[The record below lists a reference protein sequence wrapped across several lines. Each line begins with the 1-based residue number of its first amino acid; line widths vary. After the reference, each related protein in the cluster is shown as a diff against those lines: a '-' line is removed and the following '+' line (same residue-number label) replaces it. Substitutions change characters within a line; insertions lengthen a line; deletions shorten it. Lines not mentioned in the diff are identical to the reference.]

1 MPNFKLSA
9 AMTLTKLITEN
20 KITVTQAHFDDL
32 NDSDLILESV
42 SLAEIIDTHF
52 EGLEIHQP
60 LMLEAITSK
69 RNRIEQTMKA
79 FNRKFKV
86 ALSST
91 GIDSE
96 STEIGDPRKA
106 AGFAVLAARIPTS
119 DGQSVSIIFHAPDDD
134 PSKILPNDTLVAF
147 RFLLNKRDITHVVAP
162 SGGHDISLNQVVMA
176 LSNLIERN
184 SSKFQKAQ
192 ASQNKKADEIK
203 TFQDGIEAFE
213 EQKEQLAKDLE
224 KVASQINSSNQR
236 GESIKSL
243 VDKQVA
249 KNKALTEQL
258 NSAKEAKEAEQL
270 QQTGGGN
277 AGNYVSEKI
286 TNLVNKM
293 TMMEFDVWATTN
305 LKISS
310 SDAMALY
317 QQAKQQNADN
327 AQAIAVEKRDE
338 VRDNA
343 RTMVLSEFTQWAKDK
358 LQMKAYDAEV
368 LYNNTIDELKAE
380 FVQKLEKQ
388 NAFKIAKQVEAAIAQ
403 ALGDKIQK
411 VSTSSNEVKRAEVNA
426 TFGHSEIH
434 ISVNDSGD
442 DPYIYLSGD
451 ISKTD
456 YDTIIKFPV
465 GSTELTSELIEKI
478 TTNVAN
484 IVEQL
489 TPKMVDVNNL
499 PEFGSNSAEASG
511 LYGAKLTALIRTA
524 VNKAVKERFSYPE
537 KSFKISVRKGSSG
550 SSVYVGVNE
559 APKELKVYSDE
570 YLAIDNSD
578 HERQRQM
585 KDRQYTVEYNA
596 VRAVID
602 SAVEQFVERGEYDPY
617 ADYGSSVNF
626 YYNIDYGF
634 AYKRLNEEQE
644 NFNNSLVEEKETAK
658 EEAKEEASNGEGD
671 NYSSEM
677 SYKEI
682 AKAVRQAIAEK
693 AKDSATPFFGG
704 KYAVTSGLST
714 NKPYVAVTIK
724 QAGQVDL
731 FETKSAIEVL
741 LRSYNKVTGS
751 SVNDDL
757 SMKFIPKVESDITVE
772 KLFWYGLRARPLM
785 VGAAPDIAVEQSM
798 TATEAKKKFADADE
812 NSVRH
817 GAVAYVKAL
826 SDDDINK
833 YELVDL
839 NEQPD
844 DEILQ
849 NDIVKK
855 ARELGAKI
863 ERIGNKY
870 MALVDGERL
879 TAVAGD
885 IDDIENW
892 LDGIAYWVETEEKLF
907 SGTTPS
913 TVDGDEI
920 EESENDENALIRDF
934 ITGTLHKA
942 QNQLGGIE
950 LIEKGDDYD
959 VRINDTL
966 YSISKDDPAS
976 VTEVKQLLENMLE
989 QANKPVSKEWD
1000 TFKLPALPNLAKGL
1014 IPEHF
1019 KMVYN
1024 RSDNSIQVT
1033 SSKYKKLDFTI
1044 EYVDAGKAE
1053 IYMYELPENLGLFA
1067 NPKQLNYALN
1077 YGVGL
1082 VVKHHYNGVNPSLEE
1097 EGGETQETELEP
1109 AVEPKNYGALTP
1121 YQNDEGEWL
1130 VNDDGSVKSFP
1141 LLEDAENY
1149 ARFAEKVNEQQA
1161 EAKAENA
1168 ELKAKIDAFNEEFS
1182 HENVSLYNTDESQK
1196 QFEQRVAR
1204 LSKET
1209 EFRGTTNTVKGHVDA
1224 LLADTFKV
1232 VKESVIDTKALE
1244 KAKKQMATLE
1254 AEGNLN
1260 NPIKSDR
1267 FVYDRLVNEVAD
1279 PVANFS
1285 KDEYSLI
1292 SLDGQETVNEKSLG
1306 KTAME
1311 YVQSLVERDKVQ
1323 VTGVAQEPTPP
1334 AAEEPEQQEPTNQ
1347 TSIDKLKA
1355 GLSEENDPDKL
1366 IELLEAAMT
1375 EVEATD
1381 QMDEY
1386 EPLLEQASD
1395 RVTEL
1400 LEQQ

>member
-1 MPNFKLSA
+1 MYNFKLSDA
-9 AMTLTKLITEN
+9 LTLTKLITE
-20 KITVTQAHFDDL
+20 KTIVVTQAHLDELSD
-32 NDSDLILESV
+32 NDLILESV
-42 SLAEIIDTHF
+42 SLDEIIDTHF
-52 EGLEIHQP
+52 EGLAIHQP

-96 STEIGDPRKA
+96 ATEIGDPRKA

-176 LSNLIERN
+176 LSNLVERN
-184 SSKFQKAQ
+184 SNKFQKAQ
-192 ASQNKKADEIK
+192 ASKNKKADEIK

-213 EQKEQLAKDLE
+213 AQKEQLTKDLE
-224 KVASQINSSNQR
+224 KVTSQINSSSQR
-236 GESIKSL
+236 GESIRSL
-243 VDKQVA
+243 MDKQVA
-249 KNKALTEQL
+249 KNQALTEQL
-258 NSAKEAKEAEQL
+258 NSAKKAKETEQL
-270 QQTGGGN
+270 QQSTN
-277 AGNYVSEKI
+277 GNYVSDKI
-286 TNLVNKM
+286 ASLVNKM
-293 TMMEFDVWATTN
+293 TMMEFDVWATAN

-310 SDAMALY
+310 SDAAALY

-327 AQAIAVEKRDE
+327 AQSIAVEKRDE

-368 LYNNTIDELKAE
+368 LYNNTIDELKTE
-380 FVQKLEKQ
+380 FAQKMEKQ
-388 NAFKIAKQVEAAIAQ
+388 TVFKIAKQVEAAIVQ
-403 ALGDKIQK
+403 ALGDKVQK
-411 VSTSSNEVKRAEVNA
+411 VNASSNEIDRAEVKT
-426 TFGHSEIH
+426 TFGKSEIY
-434 ISVNDSGD
+434 ISVNNRD
-442 DPYIYLSGD
+442 DQPYIYLSGD
-451 ISKTD
+451 IHKSN
-456 YDTIIKFPV
+456 YDTTINYPL
-465 GSTELTSELIEKI
+465 GSTELTSDVLNQI

-499 PEFGSNSAEASG
+499 PELGSNSNEVAG
-511 LYGAKLTALIRTA
+511 KYGKSLTAVIRTA
-524 VNKAVKERFSYPE
+524 INKAVKERFHYPD
-537 KSFKISVRKGSSG
+537 KSFKISVRMGSSG
-550 SSVYVGVNE
+550 SNVYVGVND
-559 APKELKVYSDE
+559 APKELQVYSNE
-570 YLAIDNSD
+570 YLAIDSSD
-578 HERQRQM
+578 HERQRLM
-585 KDRQYTVEYNA
+585 RARQYTVEYDA

-617 ADYGSSVNF
+617 ADYGTSVNF
-626 YYNIDYGF
+626 YYNIDYRF
-634 AYKRLNEEQE
+634 AYNRLSEEQE
-644 NFNNSLVEEKETAK
+644 SFNNSLVDEKEVAK
-658 EEAKEEASNGEGD
+658 EEAKDEASNGEGD
-671 NYSSEM
+671 NYDSEM
-677 SYKEI
+677 SYKEV
-682 AKAVRQAIAEK
+682 AKAVRKAIADK

-714 NKPYVAVTIK
+714 NKPFVAVTIK
-724 QAGQVDL
+724 QAAQVDL
-731 FETKSAIEVL
+731 FETKSAIEAL

-751 SVNDDL
+751 SIDDDV
-757 SMKFIPKVESDITVE
+757 SMKFIPKVESDVKVE
-772 KLFWYGLRARPLM
+772 KLFWYGLKARPLM

-798 TATEAKKKFADADE
+798 TATEAKKKFASAHE

-849 NDIVKK
+849 KDIVKK

-879 TAVAGD
+879 TAVASD
-885 IDDIENW
+885 IDDVENW

-907 SGTTPS
+907 SGTSPS

-920 EESENDENALIRDF
+920 EESDNDENALIRDF

-942 QNQLGGIE
+942 QNQLGGID
-950 LIEKGDDYD
+950 LIEKGDGYD
-959 VRINDTL
+959 VRINDAIHHI
-966 YSISKDDPAS
+966 SISDPAS
-976 VTEVKQLLENMLE
+976 ITAVKQLLEGMLE

-1000 TFKLPALPNLAKGL
+1000 TFKLPALPNLAKGV

-1024 RSDNSIQVT
+1024 RSDNSIKVT
-1033 SSKYKKLDFTI
+1033 SSKYKKLDLTI

-1053 IYMYELPENLGLFA
+1053 MYMYELPQNLGLFS
-1067 NPKQLNYALN
+1067 NPKQLNYSLN
-1077 YGVGL
+1077 YGVSL
-1082 VVKHHYNGVNPSLEE
+1082 TVKHLYNGVSPALEE
-1097 EGGETQETELEP
+1097 ENNEVEETALEP
-1109 AVEPKNYGALTP
+1109 EVIPKDYGSLTP

-1130 VNDDGSVKSFP
+1130 VDDDGSVKSFP

-1161 EAKAENA
+1161 EAKAKNA

-1182 HENVSLYNTDESQK
+1182 HENVSLYDTDESQK

-1209 EFRGTTNTVKGHVDA
+1209 EFRGATSTVKGHVDA

-1244 KAKKQMATLE
+1244 KAKKEMATLE

-1267 FVYDRLVNEVAD
+1267 FVYDRLANEVAD

-1311 YVQSLVERDKVQ
+1311 YVESLVKRNKAQ

-1334 AAEEPEQQEPTNQ
+1334 ATEEPEQQEPTNQ